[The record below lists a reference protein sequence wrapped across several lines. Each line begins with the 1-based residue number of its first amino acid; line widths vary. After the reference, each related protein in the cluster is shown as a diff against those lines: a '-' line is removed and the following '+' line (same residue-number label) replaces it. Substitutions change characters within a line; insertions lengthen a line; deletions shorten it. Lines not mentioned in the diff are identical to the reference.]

1 MVLDELLKGGFG
13 GGELVSL
20 GLDAGAVLRI
30 LIDFEPAAGFVG
42 SDDLFGGLVLRLR
55 LYALLETAFD
65 VLDILH
71 FGLLA
76 EGGQLLER
84 VPLRL
89 FLHNKQ

>member
-1 MVLDELLKGGFG
+1 MVHELLKGGFG
-13 GGELVSL
+13 AAKLVSL
-20 GLDAGAVLRI
+20 GLDAGAILRI

-42 SDDLFGGLVLRLR
+42 SDHLFRGLVLRLR

-76 EGGQLLER
+76 EGRQLLER